1 MNGSGFILSNSE
13 AARLIEADQA
23 NEQVVRQYLTGQDL
37 VTSPQQKASRFIVN
51 FENLTMDAA
60 SRFRLPFD
68 LVRER
73 VKPVRDT
80 LPDYKR
86 RVRDGWWQYEFTA
99 RELYG
104 RVAALERCLGISRVG
119 KAVMPVFTTTDV
131 TFSDAVV
138 VFAYDDDF
146 HFGVLSSAFH
156 WWWTVKYASTMRAD
170 IRYTPTDVFETF
182 PQPEFTGPVR
192 EAGRA
197 LDAHRHDLIARR
209 DEGVTRI
216 YNRFHEPAEQA
227 VDIQELRR
235 LHVALDTAVAD
246 AYGWRDLDLDHGFHE
261 TRLGM
266 RFTVGPQA
274 QAEILDR
281 LLELNHA
288 RYARE
293 QSEQATGAKP
303 VRKRARSAPGQT
315 SMLGEG

>member
-1 MNGSGFILSNSE
+1 
-13 AARLIEADQA
+13 
-23 NEQVVRQYLTGQDL
+23 
-37 VTSPQQKASRFIVN
+37 
-51 FENLTMDAA
+51 
-60 SRFRLPFD
+60 
-68 LVRER
+68 
-73 VKPVRDT
+73 
-80 LPDYKR
+80 
-86 RVRDGWWQYEFTA
+86 
-99 RELYG
+99 
-104 RVAALERCLGISRVG
+104 
-119 KAVMPVFTTTDV
+119 MPVFTTTDV

-197 LDAHRHDLIARR
+197 LDAHRRDLIAKR
-209 DEGVTRI
+209 DEGVTRT
-216 YNRFHEPAEQA
+216 YNRFHEPGEQA
-227 VDIQELRR
+227 VDIQELRH

-246 AYGWRDLDLDHGFHE
+246 AYGWGDVDLDHGFRE
-261 TRLGM
+261 TRLGV

-274 QAEILDR
+274 QTQILDR

-293 QSEQATGAKP
+293 QADAATGAKP
-303 VRKRARSAPGQT
+303 VRRRARSAPGQT
-315 SMLGEG
+315 SMLGEH